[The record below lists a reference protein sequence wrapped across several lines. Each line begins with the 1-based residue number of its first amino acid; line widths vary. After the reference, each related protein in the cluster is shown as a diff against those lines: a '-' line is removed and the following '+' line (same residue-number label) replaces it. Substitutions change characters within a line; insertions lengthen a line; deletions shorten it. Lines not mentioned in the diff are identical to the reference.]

1 MGILALATMDKLIRK
16 AGAKRVSNS
25 AKEELKRVLEKFAEE
40 IAVKSVK
47 LAKHGGR
54 TTVKKVDIELAT
66 KT

>member
-25 AKEELKRVLEKFAEE
+25 AKEALKDVLEKFANE
-40 IAVKSVK
+40 IAEKSVR

-54 TTVKKVDIELAT
+54 TTVKKSDIELAT